1 MRHLLLIALLAVPLA
16 ATAQMKCPDGSYR
29 DHCPGGEGQ
38 EFEAPSMSTYDAPQA
53 HKRSVSSWQ
62 GQEQQRQRQ
71 QSSSRQSTR
80 SGPKPPPDSPMS
92 VHERA
97 RDMGI
102 SRNDLVK
109 AVSRGVVLNGMHRQ
123 DVVSILGK
131 PTEVDKQR
139 LGGQQCEHMHWW
151 SEAEFEWVHYIRLCN
166 GRVDH
171 IRQGRN

>member
-1 MRHLLLIALLAVPLA
+1 MKLIAIVLLALPLV

-29 DHCPGGEGQ
+29 DRCAGGQGQ
-38 EFEAPSMSTYDAPQA
+38 EFEAPSMSTYRASED

-62 GQEQQRQRQ
+62 GQEKQQKR
-71 QSSSRQSTR
+71 QSSSRQATR

-92 VHERA
+92 TAARA

-102 SRNDLVK
+102 SRNELVK
-109 AVSRGVVLNGMHRQ
+109 AVSRGTVLNGMHRQ
-123 DVVSILGK
+123 DVVRILGN
-131 PTEVDKQR
+131 PTQVDKQT
-139 LGGQQCEHMHWW
+139 LGGQRCEHMHWW

-171 IRQGRN
+171 IRQGRS

>member
-1 MRHLLLIALLAVPLA
+1 MLYIPLIVLLALPLA

-29 DHCPGGEGQ
+29 DRCAGGGGQ
-38 EFEAPSMSTYDAPQA
+38 EFEAPSMSTYDAPRE

-62 GQEQQRQRQ
+62 GQQQQQQR

-80 SGPKPPPDSPMS
+80 SGPRKPPGSPMS
-92 VHERA
+92 TAQRA

-123 DVVSILGK
+123 DVVSILGS
-131 PTEVDKQR
+131 PTEVEKQR
-139 LGGQQCEHMHWW
+139 LNGQQCEHMHWW
-151 SEAEFEWVHYIRLCN
+151 DEQEFEWVHYIRLCN
-166 GRVDH
+166 GRVDY
-171 IRQGRN
+171 IRQGTD